1 MTIKEIAQMA
11 GVSIS
16 TVSKIMNQK
25 DASISAET
33 RERVLRIIKEF
44 NYAPYSHAPVGSG
57 RSFLLGLLVR
67 SCEPNN
73 ILKGILE
80 TARSRGY
87 AVLMGE
93 TGTDPLAEQ
102 KALHKFRQH
111 HVDAVLWEPLNENSL
126 LNGSILEEAN
136 IPYLPF
142 HSLSFE
148 DACNIDFFKIGFT
161 AASALIQA
169 NHRNIACLLSHDDY
183 TEQFLAGYRQC
194 FLDKGIPFQEQLVF
208 HALND
213 DLIGCIATHAVTGIL
228 CSSFSTGLQ
237 LYERL
242 NHLHFHVP
250 RDITLLS
257 LRKDTQEAF
266 DFLPISTIMIPYF
279 DYGRH
284 LCQSVIH
291 LAEDKETVPRF
302 GADLS
307 IEHGEYLSIPPLHNL
322 RKLTVVGSINID
334 NYLKVQELP
343 VTGKTVSTTDFSLFP
358 GGKGI
363 NQSIGASL
371 LGARVTL
378 IGAVGNDMDANHIFA
393 ALDKHAIH
401 SGCIRRCPDTA
412 TGKAYIFVQPDG
424 NSMISI
430 LSGANASLCP
440 EDILRSEDAFK
451 DSGYCLFQTEIPHD
465 VLIQAGRI
473 AYKYGV
479 KTILKP
485 SACSFIEPELLK
497 YVDILVPNQKE
508 INILCPGKSLKE
520 QADTFLNAGVET
532 VIITLGEQGCYLKTR
547 QEEEYFPAQNF
558 LAVDN
563 TGAGDAFICTLAVYL
578 QKGFSLSNSI
588 RIATYAAGFC
598 VSREGVTPALIDQS
612 TLESYIRKKEPDLLP
627 V

>member
-44 NYAPYSHAPVGSG
+44 NYAPYSHTPGSSG

-67 SCEPNN
+67 SCESNN
-73 ILKGILE
+73 TLKGILE
-80 TARSRGY
+80 AARSKGY
-87 AVLMGE
+87 AVLIGE
-93 TGTDPLAEQ
+93 TGKDPLAEQ

-111 HVDAVLWEPLNENSL
+111 HVDAVLWELLSKDSL
-126 LNGSILEEAN
+126 LNGSILEEAE

-142 HSLSFE
+142 HSLSIE

-161 AASALIQA
+161 AASALIEA
-169 NHRNIACLLSHDDY
+169 NHRNIACLLSHEDY

-208 HALND
+208 HTLND
-213 DLIGCIATHAVTGIL
+213 HLIDCIASRAVTGIV
-228 CSSFSTGLQ
+228 CSAFSTGLR

-250 RDITLLS
+250 QDITLLS

-266 DFLPISTIMIPYF
+266 DFLPISTIMIPYLY
-279 DYGRH
+279 YGRH

-291 LAEDKETVPRF
+291 LAEDKGPVPRF
-302 GADLS
+302 EADLS
-307 IEHGEYLSIPPLHNL
+307 IEHKEYLSVPPLHNL

-371 LGARVTL
+371 LGSRVAL

-401 SGCIRRCPDTA
+401 SGSIRRCPDTA

-430 LSGANASLCP
+430 LSGANATLCP
-440 EDILRSEDAFK
+440 EDILRNEDAFK

-508 INILCPGKSLKE
+508 INILCPGKSLRE

-578 QKGFSLSNSI
+578 QKGFSLSNTI